1 ASAQEGKLTIAKSGP
16 GGALSVVSVAP
27 TVPGG
32 RSVIVDGS
40 GTAYIPDSKGGRLV
54 LVKPAQ

>member
-1 ASAQEGKLTIAKSGP
+1 
-16 GGALSVVSVAP
+16 VVSVAP